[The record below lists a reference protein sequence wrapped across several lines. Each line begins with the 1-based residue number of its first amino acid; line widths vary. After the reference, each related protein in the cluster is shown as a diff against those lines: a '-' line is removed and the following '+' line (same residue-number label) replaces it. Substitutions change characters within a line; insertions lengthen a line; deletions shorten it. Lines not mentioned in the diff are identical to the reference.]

1 MVVIRTI
8 VATLIAVSVA
18 VLPAAGMGILPE
30 QPDQAV
36 MLDQADMPCCPRCD
50 PQNDRGSMVC
60 DLTCTGV
67 VAFVVPVSAVALP
80 AYGGDRS
87 PRSFAAEL
95 LREFLKAPPTHPP
108 QL

>member
-8 VATLIAVSVA
+8 VAALIAVSVA
-18 VLPAAGMGILPE
+18 LLPAAGMSILPE

-36 MLDQADMPCCPRCD
+36 TVDQADMPCCPRCD
-50 PQNDRGSMVC
+50 PQNDHESMIC
-60 DLTCTGV
+60 DLTCMGV
-67 VAFVVPVSAVALP
+67 AAFVIPVIAVALP
-80 AYGGDRS
+80 AYISDRS